1 MAGLLDFLFG
11 GSSAAAQAPQA
22 GHSWGYDKDGYLTQ
36 IPNGGGAMP
45 SQTPPAPAPGAVVQ
59 QAAQQAPAM
68 PLAQSSL
75 APPQAPAEEDPITVQ
90 GDSWKPHKAGILGQI
105 ADYLLDTHFGKN
117 NVRNNEEGALEHLTS
132 NPLEAVRRMA
142 KFDPEG
148 AQALYHSVMREQHQ
162 AAAERHQSDVY
173 TNMAENQSMGVA
185 RNMASVATPE
195 NAAAVHAQIT
205 KYLTAKGVSQALIDT
220 IPDENGSIDDFK
232 TFAQGGVPAGRQAAL
247 LEQARN
253 HDLQHGDRAA
263 SLGERSTYHRG
274 LLGQGEQRI
283 GVSEGNL
290 DERREH
296 DDVIEG
302 QGQEKIDNKPGQ
314 MTSVMT
320 PAGPG
325 LIDPT
330 GNILHLKRGGKT
342 YTYIKGGSKN
352 GKINWVPTGEVK

>member
-11 GSSAAAQAPQA
+11 GSQAAAQAPQA

-45 SQTPPAPAPGAVVQ
+45 TPQMPQAPAPGAVVQ

-68 PLAQSSL
+68 PVAQSSL
-75 APPQAPAEEDPITVQ
+75 APQASEQDPITVQ
-90 GDSWKPHKAGILGQI
+90 GDSWKPKKAGILGQI

-117 NVRNNEEGALEHLTS
+117 TVRQNEEGALEHLTS
-132 NPLEAVRRMA
+132 NPMEAIRRMA

-162 AAAERHQSDVY
+162 AAGEKHQSDVY
-173 TNMAENQSMGVA
+173 ENMAENQAMSVA

-195 NAAAVHAQIT
+195 NSTAVQAQIT
-205 KYLTAKGVSQALIDT
+205 KYLTAKGVNPALIDT
-220 IPDENGSIDDFK
+220 IPDANGSIDDFK

-247 LEQARN
+247 VEQARN

-263 SLGERSTYHRG
+263 SLSERGSFHKG
-274 LLGQGEQRI
+274 LLGQGAERI
-283 GVSEGNL
+283 GVSQGNL

-296 DDVIEG
+296 DDVMET
-302 QGQEKIDNKPGQ
+302 QGQERVDNKPGQ

-320 PAGPG
+320 PAGPA

-352 GKINWVPTGEVK
+352 GKVNWVPTGEVK

>member
-11 GSSAAAQAPQA
+11 GAQAASQAPQA

-45 SQTPPAPAPGAVVQ
+45 TPQMPQAPAPGAAVQ

-68 PLAQSSL
+68 PLVQSSQT
-75 APPQAPAEEDPITVQ
+75 PQAAPEQDPITIQ
-90 GDSWKPHKAGILGQI
+90 GDNWKPKKAGILGQI

-117 NVRNNEEGALEHLTS
+117 TVRQNQEGALEHLTS
-132 NPLEAVRRMA
+132 NPMEAVRRMA

-162 AAAERHQSDVY
+162 EAGEKHQSDVY
-173 TNMAENQSMGVA
+173 ENMAENQAMSVA

-195 NAAAVHAQIT
+195 NSAAVHAQIL
-205 KYLTAKGVSQALIDT
+205 KYLTAKGVDPALIDT
-220 IPDENGSIDDFK
+220 IPDESGSIDDFK

-253 HDLQHGDRAA
+253 HNLQHGDRAA
-263 SLGERSTYHRG
+263 SLSERGAFHRG
-274 LLGQGEQRI
+274 LLGQGAERI
-283 GVSEGNL
+283 GISQGNL

-296 DDVIEG
+296 DDVIET
-302 QGQEKIDNKPGQ
+302 QGQERVDNRPGH

-320 PAGPG
+320 PAGPA

-330 GNILHLKRGGKT
+330 GNVLHLKRGGKT
-342 YTYIKGGSKN
+342 YTYIKGGSKD